1 MFTPGKTAGMGD
13 LLSNYVDA
21 VTYELLVSH
30 FGGQELHIP
39 GKHQGKT
46 WERLVEALGV
56 DRAGSLVRWF
66 EGEKL
71 YIPTRT
77 GESRKDSIKR
87 LHLAGKTATEIS
99 KLAFVS
105 KVPVR
110 SIYRILKESA

>member
-1 MFTPGKTAGMGD
+1 MSD
-13 LLSNYVDA
+13 SLSNYVDA
-21 VTYELLVSH
+21 KTYELLVSH

-39 GKHQGKT
+39 GKDQGKT
-46 WERLVEALGV
+46 WERLVAALGV
-56 DRAGSLVRWF
+56 DRAGSLIRWF

-71 YIPTRT
+71 YVPTRT
-77 GESRKDSIKR
+77 GESRNDSIKR